1 MSQHREFLADALR
14 RLIDG
19 GDLAREEL
27 DAAIPDASGLR
38 GAELKAYYG
47 LSYWADDGD
56 IRAKDPAYGST
67 RREGLKPLLQR
78 LADPAR
84 EPSPSLGSAMSRVC
98 VVAAGGTGGHMF
110 PAEALSR
117 ELAARGWRIVLA
129 TDHRGEQY
137 AHSFPAE
144 ERIALDAATGRGP
157 IGMARAGLT
166 IVRGVVQARAALKRL
181 DAAVVVGFGGYPS
194 APALLAA
201 LSQRRPTL
209 LHEQNAVLGRTNR
222 MLAPRV
228 GAVASSFP
236 NLQKVPQGVGP
247 RVALVGNPVRPD
259 IRGLFERSFAAPA
272 AGEPI
277 RVLVTGGSQG
287 ARILAETAPRALA
300 ALPQELRARLRVQ
313 QQARAESLE
322 AARQIYLEAGI
333 DAEVAPFFRDM
344 AARLSAAHLVIGRA
358 GASTCSELAVAG
370 VPSLL
375 VPLKIATDDHQRFN
389 ALSLV
394 EAGGARMM
402 LEDDV
407 TVDAM
412 SAALADLLADPR
424 RLAAMSG
431 GARSAALPDAA
442 ARLADMVEAAAG

>member
-1 MSQHREFLADALR
+1 MSEPKDTLAAALR
-14 RLIDG
+14 RVLAG
-19 GDLAREEL
+19 GAFTPEEHATL
-27 DAAIPDASGLR
+27 PDPRRMRPSESRAWEVLGW
-38 GAELKAYYG
+38 
-47 LSYWADDGD
+47 WADDGD
-56 IRAKDPAYGST
+56 IRARDPAYADF
-67 RREGLKPLLQR
+67 RRNELREVLARLETGPETDVSAKP
-78 LADPAR
+78 
-84 EPSPSLGSAMSRVC
+84 MSKVC

-110 PAEALSR
+110 PAEALAR
-117 ELAARGWRIVLA
+117 ELQARGWRVVLA
-129 TDHRGEQY
+129 TDRRGEQY
-137 AHSFPAE
+137 AHAFPAE
-144 ERIALDAATGRGP
+144 ERLALDAATGRGAL
-157 IGMARAGLT
+157 GMAKAGLA
-166 IVRGVVQARAALKRL
+166 ILRGVRQARHALNRL

-222 MLAPRV
+222 WLAPYV
-228 GAVASSFP
+228 GAIAASFP
-236 NLQKVPQGVGP
+236 NLQRVPQAVGA
-247 RVALVGNPVRPD
+247 RVTLVGNPVRPD
-259 IRGLFERSFAAPA
+259 IRALQARPFAAPA
-272 AGEPI
+272 PDGPI
-277 RVLVTGGSQG
+277 HVLVTGGSQG

-300 ALPQELRARLRVQ
+300 ALPEILRTRLKVR

-344 AARLSAAHLVIGRA
+344 AARLSQTHLLIGRA

-394 EAGGARMM
+394 EAGGAEIL

-407 TVDAM
+407 AVDRMAAMLERLLSDPGRLAEM
-412 SAALADLLADPR
+412 SA
-424 RLAAMSG
+424 
-431 GARSAALPDAA
+431 GARSAALPDAT
-442 ARLADMVEAAAG
+442 ARLADMVEAAAP